1 MRILRV
7 DTGAATGDQG
17 EPLTDVREVDG
28 TFHLLRVTLAV
39 MNSTGKGVTPVNE
52 QRDDAE
58 QPAHDRPR
66 NDARRPS
73 AARRRILETADR
85 LFYDHGVRAI
95 SVDRLV
101 AAAGVTRVTFY
112 RHFPSKED
120 LVEAYLL
127 ARAER
132 GRRRVAAARA
142 QAPDDPRVA
151 LDAIADA
158 LVEDCAVPGFRGC
171 EFVNAAAEYSDLTDP
186 ARALA
191 VQQREWIV
199 DVTEELLTQLG
210 RPRPRELA
218 EILLMLRT
226 GAVVAA
232 GLDRSE
238 NAFPLFLRT
247 WNALIDGTS
256 DDREQCPDRQSVE
269 PSPVTAPAVDR
280 PPRH

>member
-1 MRILRV
+1 MWILRV
-7 DTGAATGDQG
+7 DTGAATEDQG
-17 EPLTDVREVDG
+17 GPLTEVDEVDG
-28 TFHLLRVTLAV
+28 TFHLLRVTLTV
-39 MNSTGKGVTPVNE
+39 MDSTGKGVTRVNE
-52 QRDDAE
+52 QCDGAE
-58 QPAHDRPR
+58 RPGHGGPR
-66 NDARRPS
+66 GARRPS

-95 SVDRLV
+95 SVDRLI

-132 GRRRVAAARA
+132 GRQRVAEARA

-158 LVEDCAVPGFRGC
+158 VVEDSAVPGFRGC
-171 EFVNAAAEYSDLTDP
+171 EFINAAAEYSDLTDR

-199 DVTEELLTQLG
+199 DVTEELLTRLG
-210 RPRPRELA
+210 RPHPRELA
-218 EILLMLRT
+218 EVLLMLRT

-238 NAFPLFLRT
+238 NTFPLFRRT

-256 DDREQCPDRQSVE
+256 DDREQCPDRE
-269 PSPVTAPAVDR
+269 RAARPTTARPQPAR
-280 PPRH
+280 GSR